1 MKKIVTLISYGTS
14 NINSLAKK
22 IYNNG
27 FEVKIA
33 SKPKDLCG
41 ASKII
46 IPGIGNFSAVMKAL
60 VSSGMDEGLREKIAG
75 EKVPTLGICLGM
87 QLLFEGSEEGAGK
100 EACFGLGVVPGVI
113 KRIDFSK
120 TVPHIG
126 WKRVL
131 FSKDSI
137 LAQGIDP
144 KKRFYF
150 THSYFADEDC
160 KFAIGTT
167 VYEKKFTSVIE
178 CENIYGVQFH
188 PEKSGLTGF
197 EMIKNFIKK
206 RE

>member
-1 MKKIVTLISYGTS
+1 MKETVTLVSYGTS

-27 FEVKIA
+27 FGVKIA
-33 SKPKDLCG
+33 SRPEELDG
-41 ASKII
+41 VSKII
-46 IPGIGNFSAVMKAL
+46 IPGVGNFSAAMNSL
-60 VSSGMDEGLREKIAG
+60 ISSGMDEGLREKMIS
-75 EKVPTLGICLGM
+75 EKTPTMGICLGM
-87 QLLFEGSEEGAGK
+87 QLLFEGSEEGSAK
-100 EACFGLGVVPGVI
+100 ELCPGLGVVPGVI
-113 KRIDFSK
+113 KRINFNK

-126 WKRVL
+126 WKRVS
-131 FSKDSI
+131 FEKDSI
-137 LAQGIDP
+137 LMKGIDP

-178 CENIYGVQFH
+178 YENIYGVQFH

-206 RE
+206 KE